1 MAIYLLVGAVGV
13 PVFAEFTGGLGIVFG
28 DTGGYLLSYPL
39 AAAVAGLAAYAAAPT
54 PRGGGRSCWRFLW
67 GAAALAVIYALGATW
82 LSVVADLPTRGGRRA
97 GRAAFRGLRPDQGRP
112 GCARRRG
119 RRPGHRRLPDLRE
132 RGARSEANMTLRSW
146 LVRRR
151 SRVMF
156 EKVLVANR
164 GEIALR
170 VVRACQELGVAAVAV
185 YSDADE
191 SALHVRHADEA
202 VRIGPPPAGKSYLDV
217 EALIDA
223 AKETGAEAV
232 HPGYGFLAENAAFA
246 AACREAG
253 LAFVGPSAEAIEK
266 MGNKSAAR
274 RLAREA
280 EVPVVPGSDDASSAD
295 EAAETAGG
303 IGYPIMVKAAA
314 GGGGRGIRVAEDE
327 DELSKAVQVARR
339 EAEAAFGDGTLYLE
353 KLLVAPRHVEVQ
365 IMGDHEGN
373 VIHLYEREC
382 SMQRRRQKVLEEAP
396 SPGISPEVR
405 EKMTEAAVRLA
416 REAGYANA
424 GTVEFLVEGD
434 EFYFIEMNTRIQV
447 EHPVTEMLTG
457 VDLVK
462 EQIRIAAG
470 EPLSLN
476 RKTCRWSGTRWS
488 FASTP
493 RTPTRTS
500 CPRPA
505 RSPRSKS
512 QAAPASGWTRR
523 STRGT
528 RSPRSTTRWSASSSS
543 GPSPAMRPSAGPD
556 APSANTA
563 SKA

>member
-1 MAIYLLVGAVGV
+1 
-13 PVFAEFTGGLGIVFG
+13 
-28 DTGGYLLSYPL
+28 
-39 AAAVAGLAAYAAAPT
+39 
-54 PRGGGRSCWRFLW
+54 
-67 GAAALAVIYALGATW
+67 
-82 LSVVADLPTRGGRRA
+82 
-97 GRAAFRGLRPDQGRP
+97 
-112 GCARRRG
+112 
-119 RRPGHRRLPDLRE
+119 
-132 RGARSEANMTLRSW
+132 
-146 LVRRR
+146 
-151 SRVMF
+151 MF

-223 AKETGAEAV
+223 AKESGAEAV

-253 LAFVGPSAEAIEK
+253 LTFVGPSAEAIEK

-280 EVPVVPGSDDASSAD
+280 KVPVVPGSDDASSAD
-295 EAAETAGG
+295 EAAQTAGG

-327 DELSKAVQVARR
+327 DELRKAVQVARR

-365 IMGDHEGN
+365 VMGDHEGN

-396 SPGISPEVR
+396 SPGISPGVR

-424 GTVEFLVEGD
+424 GTVEFLVED
-434 EFYFIEMNTRIQV
+434 EEFYFIEMNTRIQV

-470 EPLSLN
+470 EPLSLKQEDVPMVGHAMEFRIN
-476 RKTCRWSGTRWS
+476 AEDPDQD
-488 FASTP
+488 FM
-493 RTPTRTS
+493 
-500 CPRPA
+500 
-505 RSPRSKS
+505 
-512 QAAPASGWTRR
+512 
-523 STRGT
+523 
-528 RSPRSTTRWSASSSS
+528 
-543 GPSPAMRPSAGPD
+543 PSPGEISWLDVPGGPGVRIDSAIYQGYQIPPFYD
-556 APSANTA
+556 SMVGKLIVWALTREEAISRARRALREYRLEGIKTTIPLHLRLLKGEAFRSGEYHTGYLEELLKEA
-563 SKA
+563 

>member
-1 MAIYLLVGAVGV
+1 V
-13 PVFAEFTGGLGIVFG
+13 
-28 DTGGYLLSYPL
+28 
-39 AAAVAGLAAYAAAPT
+39 
-54 PRGGGRSCWRFLW
+54 
-67 GAAALAVIYALGATW
+67 
-82 LSVVADLPTRGGRRA
+82 
-97 GRAAFRGLRPDQGRP
+97 
-112 GCARRRG
+112 
-119 RRPGHRRLPDLRE
+119 
-132 RGARSEANMTLRSW
+132 
-146 LVRRR
+146 
-151 SRVMF
+151 F

-223 AKETGAEAV
+223 AKESGAEAV

-253 LAFVGPSAEAIEK
+253 LTFVGPSAEAIEK

-280 EVPVVPGSDDASSAD
+280 KVPVVPGSDDASSAD
-295 EAAETAGG
+295 EAAQTAGG

-327 DELSKAVQVARR
+327 DELRKAVQVARR

-365 IMGDHEGN
+365 VMGDHEGN

-396 SPGISPEVR
+396 SPGISPGVR

-424 GTVEFLVEGD
+424 GTVEFLVED
-434 EFYFIEMNTRIQV
+434 EEFYFIEMNTRIQV

-470 EPLSLN
+470 EPLSLKQEDVPMVGHAMEFRIN
-476 RKTCRWSGTRWS
+476 AEDPDQD
-488 FASTP
+488 FM
-493 RTPTRTS
+493 
-500 CPRPA
+500 
-505 RSPRSKS
+505 
-512 QAAPASGWTRR
+512 
-523 STRGT
+523 
-528 RSPRSTTRWSASSSS
+528 
-543 GPSPAMRPSAGPD
+543 PSPGEISWLDVPGGPGVRIDSAIYQGYQIPPFYD
-556 APSANTA
+556 SMVGKLIVWALTREEAISRARRALREYRLEGIKTTIPLHLRLLKGEAFRSGEYHTGYLEELLKEA
-563 SKA
+563 

>member
-1 MAIYLLVGAVGV
+1 V
-13 PVFAEFTGGLGIVFG
+13 
-28 DTGGYLLSYPL
+28 
-39 AAAVAGLAAYAAAPT
+39 
-54 PRGGGRSCWRFLW
+54 
-67 GAAALAVIYALGATW
+67 
-82 LSVVADLPTRGGRRA
+82 
-97 GRAAFRGLRPDQGRP
+97 
-112 GCARRRG
+112 
-119 RRPGHRRLPDLRE
+119 
-132 RGARSEANMTLRSW
+132 
-146 LVRRR
+146 
-151 SRVMF
+151 F

-202 VRIGPPPAGKSYLDV
+202 VRIGPPPAGKSYLNV

-253 LAFVGPSAEAIEK
+253 LTFVGPSAEVIEK
-266 MGNKSAAR
+266 LGNKSAAR

-280 EVPVVPGSDDASSAD
+280 KVPVVPGSDDASSAD
-295 EAAETAGG
+295 EAAQTAGG

-327 DELSKAVQVARR
+327 DELRKAVQVARR

-365 IMGDHEGN
+365 VMGDHEGN

-396 SPGISPEVR
+396 SPGISPGVR

-424 GTVEFLVEGD
+424 GTVEFLVED
-434 EFYFIEMNTRIQV
+434 EEFYFIEMNTRIQV

-462 EQIRIAAG
+462 EQIRISAG
-470 EPLSLN
+470 DPVSLEQEDVLMVGHAIEFRIN
-476 RKTCRWSGTRWS
+476 AEDPDQD
-488 FASTP
+488 FM
-493 RTPTRTS
+493 
-500 CPRPA
+500 
-505 RSPRSKS
+505 
-512 QAAPASGWTRR
+512 
-523 STRGT
+523 
-528 RSPRSTTRWSASSSS
+528 
-543 GPSPAMRPSAGPD
+543 PSPGEISWLEVPGGPGVRVDSAIYQGYQIPPFYD
-556 APSANTA
+556 SMVGKLIVWALTREEAISRARRALREYCLEGIKTTIPLHLRLLKGEAFRSGEYHTGYLEELLNGD
-563 SKA
+563 

>member
-1 MAIYLLVGAVGV
+1 V
-13 PVFAEFTGGLGIVFG
+13 
-28 DTGGYLLSYPL
+28 
-39 AAAVAGLAAYAAAPT
+39 
-54 PRGGGRSCWRFLW
+54 
-67 GAAALAVIYALGATW
+67 
-82 LSVVADLPTRGGRRA
+82 
-97 GRAAFRGLRPDQGRP
+97 
-112 GCARRRG
+112 
-119 RRPGHRRLPDLRE
+119 
-132 RGARSEANMTLRSW
+132 
-146 LVRRR
+146 
-151 SRVMF
+151 F

-202 VRIGPPPAGKSYLDV
+202 VRIGPPPAGKSYLNV

-253 LAFVGPSAEAIEK
+253 LTFVGPSAEVIEK
-266 MGNKSAAR
+266 LGNKSAAR

-280 EVPVVPGSDDASSAD
+280 KVPVVPGSDDASSAD
-295 EAAETAGG
+295 EAAQTAGG

-327 DELSKAVQVARR
+327 DELRKAVQVARR

-365 IMGDHEGN
+365 VMGDHEGN

-396 SPGISPEVR
+396 SPGISPGVR

-424 GTVEFLVEGD
+424 GTVEFLVED
-434 EFYFIEMNTRIQV
+434 EEFYFIEMNTRIQV

-462 EQIRIAAG
+462 EQIRISAG
-470 EPLSLN
+470 DPLSLEQEDVPMVGHAIEFRIN
-476 RKTCRWSGTRWS
+476 AEDPDQD
-488 FASTP
+488 FM
-493 RTPTRTS
+493 
-500 CPRPA
+500 
-505 RSPRSKS
+505 
-512 QAAPASGWTRR
+512 
-523 STRGT
+523 
-528 RSPRSTTRWSASSSS
+528 
-543 GPSPAMRPSAGPD
+543 PSPGEISWLEVPGGPGVRVDSAIYQGYQIPPFYD
-556 APSANTA
+556 SMVGKLIVWALTREEAISRARRALREYRLEGVKTTIPLHLRLLKGEAFRSGEYHTGYLEELLNGD
-563 SKA
+563 